1 MNEPSATSAAVIS
14 ADAPSRKE
22 KKRRSRPRREALPAG
37 WTEMRHNNS
46 LPFYYHTES
55 GTVCW
60 TRPYVRKFK
69 VEASKCIR
77 CASRIQLGIL
87 MN

>member
-1 MNEPSATSAAVIS
+1 MNEPYAI
-14 ADAPSRKE
+14 APVLSTRE
-22 KKRRSRPRREALPAG
+22 KKRRSRPRREALPLG
-37 WTEMRHNNS
+37 WTEMRHNNG

-69 VEASKCIR
+69 AEVSK
-77 CASRIQLGIL
+77 LPDML
-87 MN
+87 